1 VGGRDRD
8 LAASRNAGILAAMN
22 VVVCVK
28 QIPDPAE
35 PGKLEADN
43 TLDRSG
49 KLILD
54 ESDSYGVE
62 MALQLADA
70 AGGGE
75 VTLVSMAPNG
85 ETAGLRTALAMGAA
99 KAILVSDDALSGAG
113 ALDTAKVLAAAIKR
127 AEPDLVLGATESSDG
142 YTGTVPEQVAALLG
156 LPSVTFAKQVELGE
170 GVVKV
175 QRQTEAGYDEV
186 EAPLPA
192 LVSVTA
198 GVVEPRYPSFKGIM
212 AAKSKPVDQPSLAD
226 LGIDPSSV
234 GAAGAG
240 QQIVTVEDAPAREA
254 GEIVEDDGEGFQRIV
269 GYLENLKVI

>member
-1 VGGRDRD
+1 
-8 LAASRNAGILAAMN
+8 MN

-70 AGGGE
+70 AGGGD

-85 ETAGLRTALAMGAA
+85 ETSGLRTALAMGAA

-127 AEPDLVLGATESSDG
+127 AEPDLVLAATESSDG

-156 LPSVTFAKQVELGE
+156 LPSITFAKHVEISGDT
-170 GVVKV
+170 VSV
-175 QRQTEAGYDEV
+175 QRQTELGYDEV
-186 EAPLPA
+186 ETTLPA

-212 AAKSKPVDQPSLAD
+212 AAKSKPVDQLTLAD
-226 LGIDPSSV
+226 LGIDAATV
-234 GAAGAG
+234 GNAGAG
-240 QQIVTVEDAPAREA
+240 QEIVSVDDAPAREA
-254 GEIVEDDGEGFQRIV
+254 GEIVEDDGEGYAKIV
-269 GYLENLKVI
+269 AYLENLKVI